1 MSCSDVG
8 IDLVEL
14 FVSGRY
20 LPSSS
25 GAKGI
30 GRGGDLVELVC
41 FVILAL
47 CDVFVDDVG
56 GEF

>member
-1 MSCSDVG
+1 M
-8 IDLVEL
+8 EL

-30 GRGGDLVELVC
+30 GRGGDLVDLVC

-47 CDVFVDDVG
+47 CGVFVDDVG